1 MSPTIARTIKLRI
14 HPPSPLCPLIAS
26 TKRKNRPPEKRC
38 QHLRLNK
45 TGGVA
50 LFRVFA
56 LGARSTRG
64 AYTPP
69 AEREMENQRQ
79 EGYYRYRFVAAR
91 PRPGS
96 GHDGRRSRP
105 RPP

>member
-50 LFRVFA
+50 LFIVFA

-69 AEREMENQRQ
+69 AEREVENQCQ
-79 EGYYRYRFVAAR
+79 EGLLSVPFC
-91 PRPGS
+91 
-96 GHDGRRSRP
+96 GRTTKTGQWA
-105 RPP
+105 